1 MDTKEKFTIDGFEN
15 LTQQEIF
22 DKAAHH
28 ILSTGVRAT
37 LPNENC
43 TYGLTGCA
51 AAPFIKPEF
60 RAKVSGEWPPRWNS
74 HGQLCGHGY
83 EVPQH
88 EKTLIRD
95 IQLCH
100 DDADTTK
107 PFLPQFKAKMRN
119 VAHFYNLDTKA
130 LNG

>member
-22 DKAAHH
+22 DKAVHH
-28 ILSTGVRAT
+28 ILSTGVRAAFMGG
-37 LPNENC
+37 PC

-60 RAKVSGEWPPRWNS
+60 RDKVSGEWPPRWKS
-74 HGQLCGHGY
+74 RGSADLHDY

-88 EKTLIRD
+88 EEILIRN
-95 IQLCH
+95 IQMCH
-100 DDADTTK
+100 DDVDTEA
-107 PFLPQFKAKMRN
+107 PFLPQFKEGMRKL
-119 VAHFYNLDTKA
+119 AHLYNLDTKA